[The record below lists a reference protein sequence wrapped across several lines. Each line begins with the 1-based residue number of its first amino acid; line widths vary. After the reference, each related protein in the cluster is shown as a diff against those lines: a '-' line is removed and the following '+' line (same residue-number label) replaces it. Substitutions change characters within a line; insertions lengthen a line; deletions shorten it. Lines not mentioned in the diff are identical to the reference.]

1 MMQPPDADTACRAFV
16 FADTRDL
23 HGPHAGQ
30 PLSAES
36 LELLR
41 RLAVCAQRLKSL
53 DLPQGPL
60 APLPLA
66 GLQT

>member
-1 MMQPPDADTACRAFV
+1 MTQPQEADTACNAFA
-16 FADTRDL
+16 FADARDL
-23 HGPHAGQ
+23 HGNPAGQ

-36 LELLR
+36 LQMLR

-60 APLPLA
+60 APFPVG
-66 GLQT
+66 GLLK

>member
-1 MMQPPDADTACRAFV
+1 MQPRDVAAACGQFA
-16 FADTRDL
+16 FADARDL
-23 HGPHAGQ
+23 HGPCAGQ

-60 APLPLA
+60 APFPVSGLPK
-66 GLQT
+66 

>member
-1 MMQPPDADTACRAFV
+1 MQPRDAAAACGQFA
-16 FADTRDL
+16 FADARDL
-23 HGPHAGQ
+23 HGPYAGQ

-60 APLPLA
+60 APFPVGGLPK
-66 GLQT
+66 